1 MESGNA
7 FDEIA
12 PSFAPKS
19 ASSSYSSLQCD
30 IFINHRGPDVKH
42 TLARTIYHKL
52 HLQGFQAFL
61 DEEVLEAGDIIPQEI
76 KRAIGRAYV
85 HIAIFS
91 PTYAESPWC
100 LAELSLMLKTG
111 TTIIPIFYHV
121 DPSVL
126 KWIARRVDESAQGIS
141 EHEKKG
147 RYIPEKFIPEKLQ
160 KWLKALYDVYLRWFP
175 SKVDKSALEKRIYVD
190 AFSQHKEKDRYTPE
204 KLQEWMKALHDV
216 SFVSGYMI
224 KDDSE

>member
-1 MESGNA
+1 
-7 FDEIA
+7 
-12 PSFAPKS
+12 
-19 ASSSYSSLQCD
+19 
-30 IFINHRGPDVKH
+30 
-42 TLARTIYHKL
+42 
-52 HLQGFQAFL
+52 
-61 DEEVLEAGDIIPQEI
+61 
-76 KRAIGRAYV
+76 
-85 HIAIFS
+85 
-91 PTYAESPWC
+91 
-100 LAELSLMLKTG
+100 MLKTG

-224 KDDSE
+224 KDDSEDEGEVLENVVRCVEKAMKSVRFEVLNILLEWMRL